1 MHVLGLG
8 AGGQTRGLSLH
19 AAYRPSGSLCLQE
32 WEYSPHDFRAGFA
45 DKIFPY
51 FLLYRL
57 PRGYEKHNTRD
68 SYTPCVSL
76 GLRNFYAR
84 VKIS

>member
-19 AAYRPSGSLCLQE
+19 AAYRPIGSLCL
-32 WEYSPHDFRAGFA
+32 WRYGNLLRGNRAGFA
-45 DKIFPY
+45 GKIFPY

-57 PRGYEKHNTRD
+57 PKGYEKHNTRD

-76 GLRNFYAR
+76 GLRNFLAR